1 MPEHTDQPLLLSD
14 EQIRSVPM
22 HDIDTGELVALEE
35 MSPYRV
41 RDFYEQARKQDKE
54 RIRELEA
61 QLAGRSLP
69 EQGEGPYTI
78 DETIEWL
85 KRRDIFVSA
94 GSRSGF
100 ADNLPRVLLDF
111 AAEQAGRLSAQI
123 AHPPQVGATHPSQ
136 ELIRAGDAMRDAMK
150 NKADLSVAFD
160 QPHDTW
166 YHRLVAAWDAARQS
180 SPSQPS
186 TPSN

>member
-1 MPEHTDQPLLLSD
+1 MNTKINTVIE
-14 EQIRSVPM
+14 
-22 HDIDTGELVALEE
+22 ALEANMRAFFNYE
-35 MSPYRV
+35 AGAAITV
-41 RDFYEQARKQDKE
+41 DDLRDRTKE
-54 RIRELEA
+54 A
-61 QLAGRSLP
+61 LALLHSLP

-123 AHPPQVGATHPSQ
+123 AHPPQVDHQ
-136 ELIRAGDAMRDAMK
+136 
-150 NKADLSVAFD
+150 V
-160 QPHDTW
+160 Q
-166 YHRLVAAWDAARQS
+166 
-180 SPSQPS
+180 
-186 TPSN
+186 